1 MQSRVAII
9 SLVVAIVLG
18 LLTVVAYRTPRGPRS
33 TNSSSQQTSQSTPTP
48 LARLDPIT
56 VSKLEV
62 IDASGKLVRSIERT
76 ELGWIATSDTINWP
90 VDAGQARGLARLIS
104 DAAKQP
110 IVEDALPP
118 NATILKITSDSGT
131 PIEIAI
137 SPTALAGS
145 TLIFEKI
152 PGGNTIARKASGD
165 WNALLSKQSLD
176 AWRSRRPLAVQT
188 DTAKSITIKSGSREM
203 TLARD
208 KGPWRMTAPKAVPAD
223 TDATNKLIEGLA
235 AVTAERFVESGSS
248 LAAIEQSFATP
259 VATVRVI
266 SSIPGTATKGDVEQL
281 LEVGGPADAS
291 GSQFFARTTATATW
305 DKKPLW
311 GPLTVVLTR
320 QAIESL
326 VQDPAGYVSKRSV
339 QVPSADV
346 VQLSVVNPVVSQDG
360 TKDTPGFVLYRDA
373 NGWTIGSTSD
383 FISSGPR
390 PLKDGEALG
399 QLPSLLCDTPASA
412 VIIDPK
418 LVDPKLAAT
427 YQQFGDLQLMARGD
441 IRHKD
446 MTIGQ
451 LKSATGKTLLVVKDL
466 QSDIWRVYEGSADPD
481 KLIAPI
487 AAALNQLIKN

>member
-9 SLVVAIVLG
+9 SLIVAIVLG

-90 VDAGQARGLARLIS
+90 VDAGQPRGLARLIS
-104 DAAKQP
+104 DASKQP

-118 NATILKITSDSGT
+118 NATILKITSDTGT

-137 SPTALAGS
+137 STTALAGS

-203 TLARD
+203 TLARN
-208 KGPWRMTAPKAVPAD
+208 KGPWRMIAPKAVPAD
-223 TDATNKLIEGLA
+223 TDATNKLLEGLA

-259 VATVRVI
+259 LATVRVM

-281 LEVGGPADAS
+281 LEVGGPADAN

-311 GPLTVVLTR
+311 GPVTVVLTR

-346 VQLSVVNPVVSQDG
+346 TQITITNQQDP
-360 TKDTPGFVLYRDA
+360 KDTQRVILSRESA
-373 NGWTIGSTSD
+373 NWVIA
-383 FISSGPR
+383 SSSESASPQ
-390 PLKDGEALG
+390 PLTEKNAILS
-399 QLPSLLCDTPASA
+399 QLAALLCDTSASA

-418 LVDPKLAAT
+418 QIDPKLSAT
-427 YQQFGDLQLMARGD
+427 YQEFGNLEVKARGESSS
-441 IRHKD
+441 D

-451 LKSATGKTLLVVKDL
+451 MKSANGKTLLVTKDL
-466 QSDIWRVYEGSADPD
+466 KSDIWRVYEGSADPD

-487 AAALNQLIKN
+487 AASLSSLIKK

>member
-62 IDASGKLVRSIERT
+62 IDTSGKLVRSIERT

-90 VDAGQARGLARLIS
+90 VDAGQPRGLARLIS

-110 IVEDALPP
+110 IVEDALPL
-118 NATILKITSDSGT
+118 NATTLKISSDSGT

-137 SPTALAGS
+137 SPNALAGS

-203 TLARD
+203 TLARAD
-208 KGPWRMTAPKAVPAD
+208 GIWRMTSPKTVPAD
-223 TDATNKLIEGLA
+223 ADAATKLIEGLA

-248 LAAIEQSFATP
+248 LAAIEKSFETP
-259 VATVRVI
+259 AASVYIT
-266 SSIPGTATKGDVEQL
+266 SSIPGTSVKGDVQQL
-281 LEVGGPADAS
+281 LEVGGPADAN
-291 GSQFFARTTATATW
+291 GSLFFARTRAMGAW
-305 DKKPLW
+305 DSKPLW
-311 GPLTVVLTR
+311 GPVTVVLTR

-339 QVPSADV
+339 QVSAADV
-346 VQLSVVNPVVSQDG
+346 VQLSVMNPVVIQDG
-360 TKDTPGFVLYRDA
+360 TKDTPGFVLDRDA
-373 NGWTIGSTSD
+373 NGWTIDSTSD

-390 PLKDGEALG
+390 PLKEGEAIG
-399 QLPSLLCDTPASA
+399 QLVSLMCDTPASA

-418 LVDPKLAAT
+418 LIDPKLAAT
-427 YQQFGDLQLMARGD
+427 YQQFGELQVMARGD
-441 IRHKD
+441 TLHKD

-466 QSDIWRVYEGSADPD
+466 KSDIWRVYEGSADPD

-487 AAALNQLIKN
+487 AAALSPLIKK

>member
-33 TNSSSQQTSQSTPTP
+33 TNSSTQQTSQTTTTP

-90 VDAGQARGLARLIS
+90 VDAGQPRGLARLIS

-110 IVEDALPP
+110 IVEDALPL
-118 NATILKITSDSGT
+118 NATTLKITSDSGT

-208 KGPWRMTAPKAVPAD
+208 KGPWRMTAPKIVPAD
-223 TDATNKLIEGLA
+223 TDATNKLLEGLA

-259 VATVRVI
+259 LATVRVM

-281 LEVGGPADAS
+281 LEVGGPADAN
-291 GSQFFARTTATATW
+291 GSQFFARTTAIATW
-305 DKKPLW
+305 DKKTLW

-346 VQLSVVNPVVSQDG
+346 TQITIAHQQGPKNTQRVILTRESANWAIASSSDSVSVSVQPLTEKNAILS
-360 TKDTPGFVLYRDA
+360 
-373 NGWTIGSTSD
+373 
-383 FISSGPR
+383 
-390 PLKDGEALG
+390 
-399 QLPSLLCDTPASA
+399 QLAALLCDTSASA

-418 LVDPKLAAT
+418 LIDPKLSAT
-427 YQQFGDLQLMARGD
+427 YQEFGNLEVKARGETSS
-441 IRHKD
+441 D

-451 LKSATGKTLLVVKDL
+451 MKSTTGKTLLVTKDL
-466 QSDIWRVYEGSADPD
+466 KSDIWRVYEGSADPD

-487 AAALNQLIKN
+487 ADALNLLIKK